1 MNGVETRAITRPEL
15 GEFFEIRCQSF
26 GLPPSD
32 RDDWLR
38 RIEADV
44 DAVCLGCFDGSRMLG
59 ALRVLPGG
67 QWWVRRSLPMGGV
80 AAVVVRP
87 EARGRGVARSL
98 LHGALDWMHTAG
110 IVVSALHPASTRVYR
125 SSGWEI
131 AGREG
136 VLRVPTRSVAAIHR
150 GADLDVARLG
160 VDDRTAIRACY
171 ADLAQRTHGAVD
183 RSSSYWHLV
192 DATLESPAA
201 FVYGVRQ
208 GDELR
213 GYVRYEQ
220 LPRREWGYR
229 IAVREVVAADLDV
242 AASLWRFLGG
252 HVMQSEF
259 LDVPVILE
267 DQLLLLLD
275 EQDVRLLGEN
285 RWMTRVV
292 DLAATVAGRGYLTA
306 AADALTVDVT
316 DPWPGG
322 ASGTWR
328 LEVSGETGY
337 AQPTTADA
345 SLRIDIGALSA
356 LMIGRFTAEQL
367 LASGRLRGDPHDA
380 RRLGGMF
387 TAPLPVLADD
397 F

>member
-1 MNGVETRAITRPEL
+1 MSAVETRTVAAHEL

-26 GLPPSD
+26 GLPLSE

-44 DAVCLGCFDGSRMLG
+44 DAVCLGCFDGDRMLG

-67 QWWVRRSLPMGGV
+67 QWWMRRSLPVGGV

-110 IVVSALHPASTRVYR
+110 IAVSALHPASTRVYR

-136 VLRVPTRSVAAIHR
+136 LLRLPTRSVAAIR
-150 GADLDVARLG
+150 IGADVMVDRLG
-160 VDDRTAIRACY
+160 DDDRVAMRACH
-171 ADLAQRTHGAVD
+171 AEIARRTHGAFD
-183 RSSSYWHLV
+183 RSASYWHLV
-192 DATLESPAA
+192 EAELESPTS
-201 FVYGVRQ
+201 FVYGVRRAH
-208 GDELR
+208 ELR
-213 GYVRYEQ
+213 GYVRYRQ
-220 LPRREWGYR
+220 LPRHEWGYR
-229 IAVREVVAADLDV
+229 IVVEELVAEDLDV
-242 AASLWRFLGG
+242 AAALWRFLGG
-252 HVMQSEF
+252 HAMQSEY
-259 LDVPVILE
+259 LDAPLILE

-275 EQDVRLLGEN
+275 EQDVRTLGEN
-285 RWMTRVV
+285 RWMTRIV
-292 DLAATVAGRGYLTA
+292 DLAATTAGRGYLDVA
-306 AADALTVDVT
+306 SDAVTLDVT

-322 ASGTWR
+322 STGRWR
-328 LEVSGETGY
+328 IEMTDERGHAE
-337 AQPTTADA
+337 PTTAEA
-345 SLRIDIGALSA
+345 TLQIDIGALSA

-367 LASGRLRGDPHDA
+367 VVAGRLRGDHHDA
-380 RRLGGMF
+380 LRLGQMM
-387 TAPLPVLADD
+387 ASPPPVLTDD